1 MRDEELEIRNEEL
14 GINAVGPLG
23 RVLFC
28 GAVPRAVPMA
38 DGVLQFQRA
47 DGCAAGRLGIVW
59 FGVLTH

>member
-28 GAVPRAVPMA
+28 ASLPRAVPMA
-38 DGVLQFQRA
+38 DGVCPFRGQ
-47 DGCAAGRLGIVW
+47 I
-59 FGVLTH
+59 GVLREDWEWYGLGC